1 MHSTAEISTSN
12 WFLRG
17 DARNLSGRGSKK
29 EFQSLVIL
37 RCKFWTS
44 VWSLRLRKTDQ
55 LREFYLGTMA
65 ATTDSPTED
74 ENDVFLNSTLF
85 LLPSKP
91 KEDCTFEEQALY
103 MEKTFAF
110 LKAEIDGLKCQ
121 DKILMKKFRS
131 MIGAVERIKKFKETV
146 EAQREI
152 LGELTEQE
160 PTLDSNYV
168 DKPMS
173 VMTLNRDRKFKRQ
186 VSNYQRYNR
195 IGFDG
200 RHASFH

>member
-1 MHSTAEISTSN
+1 
-12 WFLRG
+12 
-17 DARNLSGRGSKK
+17 
-29 EFQSLVIL
+29 
-37 RCKFWTS
+37 
-44 VWSLRLRKTDQ
+44 
-55 LREFYLGTMA
+55 
-65 ATTDSPTED
+65 
-74 ENDVFLNSTLF
+74 
-85 LLPSKP
+85 
-91 KEDCTFEEQALY
+91 
-103 MEKTFAF
+103 MEKTLAF
-110 LKAEIDGLKCQ
+110 LKAEIDSLKSQ

-160 PTLDSNYV
+160 PTLDSNFV

-195 IGFDG
+195 VGFDG

>member
-1 MHSTAEISTSN
+1 M
-12 WFLRG
+12 
-17 DARNLSGRGSKK
+17 NLKLWK
-29 EFQSLVIL
+29 IDLVHD
-37 RCKFWTS
+37 FG
-44 VWSLRLRKTDQ
+44 
-55 LREFYLGTMA
+55 YLEYMA
-65 ATTDSPTED
+65 AMTDCPTED
-74 ENDVFLNSTLF
+74 QNDVFLSSSSF
-85 LLPSKP
+85 LLPTKP
-91 KEDCTFEEQALY
+91 KQDCTFEEQAVY

-110 LKAEIDGLKCQ
+110 LKAEIDGLKIQ
-121 DKILMKKFRS
+121 DKMLMKKFRS
-131 MIGAVERIKKFKETV
+131 MIGTVERIKKFKETV

-160 PTLDSNYV
+160 PTLDSSFV

-195 IGFDG
+195 VGFDG